1 MKALRQLGRLK
12 LNVRLDSEDPEDG
25 RVLALFRNRA
35 ELKKSYAALQ
45 DEIYRLKDRI
55 KQQEGATLRTQEML
69 GVLETRLGMSESGF
83 PALVFYQLRRFW
95 QLGRELIEQYVA
107 ELARQLE
114 ERERRA
120 HLAEHNQRQFARRQE
135 VETRLS
141 AALARGHVADLNTA
155 YARLTKF
162 WHYFKRRRIAQQ
174 RDAAR
179 IAARNADLGMDAA
192 RAVAA

>member
-1 MKALRQLGRLK
+1 MNALRQLGRLK

-69 GVLETRLGMSESGF
+69 GVLEARLGVSERGF
-83 PALVFYQLRRFW
+83 PALVFYQLRRLW

-120 HLAEHNQRQFARRQE
+120 HLAEHNRRQFARRQE
-135 VETRLS
+135 VEARLNAAQSAASEARGRLADLS
-141 AALARGHVADLNTA
+141 AAH
-155 YARLTKF
+155 ARLTKF
-162 WHYFKRRRIAQQ
+162 WHYFKRRSVAHQ
-174 RDAAR
+174 RE
-179 IAARNADLGMDAA
+179 AA
-192 RAVAA
+192 RAAATAADLAMDA